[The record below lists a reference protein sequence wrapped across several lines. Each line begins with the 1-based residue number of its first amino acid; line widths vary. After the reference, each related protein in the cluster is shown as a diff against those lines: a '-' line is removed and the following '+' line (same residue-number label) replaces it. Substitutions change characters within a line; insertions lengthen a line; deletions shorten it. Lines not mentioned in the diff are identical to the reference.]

1 VGTDAYDRFCT
12 QLEKRIRRDE
22 IERMLVHA
30 GFKDIVFSDR
40 QPFWCAVGL
49 KSA

>member
-1 VGTDAYDRFCT
+1 MRTVPTIGSARNWKNAFVATRL
-12 QLEKRIRRDE
+12 Q
-22 IERMLVHA
+22 
-30 GFKDIVFSDR
+30 DIVFSDR

>member
-40 QPFWCAVGL
+40 QSFWCAVGL